1 MTWHIARSIEHGET
15 HCQQWFHCVLLNL
28 QKNKGFQTFVS
39 QANIPCKKN
48 HPAQFYIKESLGYLE
63 MSSTF
68 DRRDLKLAE
77 AGDMTTA
84 IAESWQ
90 PRTNKH
96 QPQHRWISIAGLLF
110 LLLAGY
116 LGNYFNVPILPHLSW
131 LFGSIFAMLVVRLY
145 GWGWGTVAAAIASS
159 YTIVLWNHPAA
170 FITFTLEAFFVGW
183 GLRRRSSNL
192 LLLDVFYWV
201 VIGFPLIWLTYFF
214 IAKVPPA
221 SILFISFKNPLNQIC
236 NALVAS
242 LILTHTPIAQWL
254 RVKTVKTHAFEQT
267 LLNLLVAFVL
277 LPALLLTIWNCQD
290 ATDVQSNHV
299 LERIEDTR
307 QHISSDLQNWHQQS
321 LRELRSLASSIQDRD
336 RSDLAQVQQLL
347 QIDREVVPEFRHLY
361 FTDTD
366 GQILASTKVQNGT
379 QDTAQLRGLPQQ
391 ALLKTTQPMLSD
403 AVLISNLPTIFQAV
417 PVLQGSNLVGQIVAE
432 IDVNTLEQRW
442 LDSPFIQTQSVSLLD
457 QQNQTI
463 VSTRDDLDVKQ
474 PFDRDSDGEIRQLER
489 NAYIWIPNLPDT
501 ADIVR
506 WKKSFYVQKDEIDG
520 ELPWIVAVEQASAF
534 HLAKLDKIYTKSFAI
549 LLVIA
554 FLAPLLAKSI
564 SHSLVKPLLQLANL
578 TSNLPDKLTKRE
590 SLQIPASSITE
601 IDTLSSNFQ
610 LMANALQDKFQEIQ
624 QASLE
629 IQQAKEAADSANQ
642 AKSEFL
648 ANMSHELRTPLN
660 GILGYAQILTRS
672 KALADKE
679 RQGINVI
686 YQCGNHLLTLI
697 NDVLDLSKIEARK
710 LELAPAALHLP
721 ALLQSVVEMCSI
733 KAQQKEIEFIYQ
745 PSPQLPEGVEA
756 DEKRLRQVLINLL
769 GNAIKFT
776 DQGSVTLRIDVL
788 KQTDKQ
794 VRLLFQVIDTGTGI
808 AETDLV
814 KLFEAFEQVGDRQK
828 QAEGTGLGLAISQRI
843 VKLMGSQ
850 IQVTSK
856 LGKGSEFYFT
866 AELPLVSN
874 WSQQIASREFDGV
887 IGYEGKPRTILV
899 VDDRWE
905 NRAVLQNL
913 LEPLGFK
920 IIEAE
925 HGQEGLE
932 KLRSVSPDLVIT
944 DLAMPVMDGFEFLKH
959 IRSHE
964 DLKHYQV
971 IISSASVANADQQLA
986 LEGGGDYFLEKPVDA
1001 QALFQALSDCLKL
1014 EWCYEATT
1022 ATTETEIATEVIIP
1036 PRPVL
1041 EQLLT
1046 SAQSAN
1052 IKALREQLEKLV
1064 SNDQRYSSFAAPLQD
1079 LSMQFQADEI
1089 ATRLQQYLNQEL
1101 SPTK

>member
-1 MTWHIARSIEHGET
+1 MA
-15 HCQQWFHCVLLNL
+15 
-28 QKNKGFQTFVS
+28 
-39 QANIPCKKN
+39 
-48 HPAQFYIKESLGYLE
+48 
-63 MSSTF
+63 
-68 DRRDLKLAE
+68 
-77 AGDMTTA
+77 TA
-84 IAESWQ
+84 IAESWT
-90 PRTNKH
+90 PREKKH
-96 QPQHRWISIAGLLF
+96 QPQQRWISIVGLLF

-192 LLLDVFYWV
+192 LLLDVFYWI

-221 SILFISFKNPLNQIC
+221 SILFISFKNPLNQIF

-277 LPALLLTIWNCQD
+277 FPALLLTIWNCQD

-321 LRELRSLASSIQDRD
+321 LRELSSLASSIQDRD

-347 QIDREVVPEFRHLY
+347 QIDREAVPEFRHLY

-366 GQILASTKVQNGT
+366 GQILTSTDVQNGT
-379 QDTAQLRGLPQQ
+379 QDTAQLNRLPQQ
-391 ALLKTTQPMLSD
+391 ALLKAQQPMLSE
-403 AVLISNLPTIFQAV
+403 AVLISNLPTIFQTV
-417 PVLQGSNLVGQIVAE
+417 PVVQDGNLAGQIVAE
-432 IDVNTLEQRW
+432 IDVNTLEERW

-457 QQNQTI
+457 QQNQII
-463 VSTRDDLDVKQ
+463 VSTRDDLEVNQ
-474 PFDRDSDGEIRQLER
+474 PFDRDSDGEIRQIDR
-489 NAYIWIPNLPDT
+489 NTHIWVPNLPNT

-506 WKKSFYVQKDEIDG
+506 WKKSFYVQKAEING

-534 HLAKLDKIYTKSFAI
+534 HLAKLDRIYTKSFAI

-554 FLAPLLAKSI
+554 FLAPLLAKYI
-564 SHSLVKPLLQLANL
+564 SRSLVKPLLQLASL
-578 TSNLPDKLTKRE
+578 TNNLPDKLTKRE

-624 QASLE
+624 QANLE
-629 IQQAKEAADSANQ
+629 IQQAKEVADNANQ

-660 GILGYAQILTRS
+660 GILGYAQVLTRA
-672 KALADKE
+672 KTLPQKE
-679 RQGINVI
+679 QQGINVI
-686 YQCGNHLLTLI
+686 YQCGSHLLTLI

-721 ALLQSVVEMCSI
+721 SLLQSVVEMCDI
-733 KAQQKEIEFIYQ
+733 KAQQKGIDFIYQ
-745 PSPQLPEGVEA
+745 PSSQLPEGVET

-776 DQGSVTLRIDVL
+776 DQGSVTLRVEVL
-788 KQTDKQ
+788 GQTNEQ

-808 AETDLV
+808 AEADLA
-814 KLFEAFEQVGDRQK
+814 KLFEAFEQVGDRKK

-850 IQVTSK
+850 IQVTSE
-856 LGKGSEFYFT
+856 LDKGSQFYFT
-866 AELPLVSN
+866 AELPVVN
-874 WSQQIASREFDGV
+874 DWARQTANREFDRIV
-887 IGYEGKPRTILV
+887 GYEGQHRTILV
-899 VDDRWE
+899 IDDRWE
-905 NRAVLQNL
+905 NRAVLKNL
-913 LEPLGFK
+913 LEPLNFGL
-920 IIEAE
+920 IEAE

-932 KLRSVSPDLVIT
+932 KLRSAQPDLSIT
-944 DLAMPVMDGFEFLKH
+944 DLAMPVMDGFEFLKRV
-959 IRSHE
+959 RSDE
-964 DLKHYQV
+964 DLKHHQV
-971 IISSASVANADQQLA
+971 IISSASVAQADQQVA
-986 LEGGGDYFLEKPVDA
+986 LDCGGNYFLAKPVDA
-1001 QALFQALSDCLKL
+1001 QALFQALSDCLDL
-1014 EWCYEATT
+1014 EWRYEAMEEP
-1022 ATTETEIATEVIIP
+1022 TENVENVSLEVVIP
-1036 PRPVL
+1036 PRPIL
-1041 EQLLT
+1041 ENLLGL
-1046 SAQSAN
+1046 ARSAN
-1052 IKALREQLEKLV
+1052 IYSLREQLEWINNK
-1064 SNDQRYSSFAAPLQD
+1064 DAQYIPFTKPLTD
-1079 LSMQFQADEI
+1079 LAKQFQSEEI
-1089 ATRLQQYLNQEL
+1089 EARLQQYLA
-1101 SPTK
+1101 